1 MYEVFINHHCLIL
14 SNSKPNNNDYIQY
27 THNSLFSWNAI
38 LQSFNGKKPLKLWVY
53 TEDLEDA
60 WTAFNSHFTS
70 ITAAGGLVQ
79 KGESFLFIYRNG
91 KWDLPKGKLEK
102 NEIISECAIREVE
115 EECGIED
122 LTIIRKLMI
131 TYHVYT
137 LGEKRILKD
146 THWYLMKSNYSFAL
160 TPQLEEGI
168 ERVEWKKESDIPKIL
183 KNSFSN
189 IRRLMDSL

>member
-1 MYEVFINHHCLIL
+1 MYEVFINHQCLIL

-38 LQSFNGKKPLKLWVY
+38 LQSFNEKKSLKLWVY

-168 ERVEWKKESDIPKIL
+168 ERVGGKRKDIP
-183 KNSFSN
+183 N
-189 IRRLMDSL
+189 IKKFIF